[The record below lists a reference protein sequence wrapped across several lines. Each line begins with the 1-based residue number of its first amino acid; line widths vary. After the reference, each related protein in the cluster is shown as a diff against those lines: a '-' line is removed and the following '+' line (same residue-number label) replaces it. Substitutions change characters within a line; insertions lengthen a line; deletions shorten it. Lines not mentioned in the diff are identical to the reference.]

1 MSAEVRRVATA
12 VIVGAV
18 AALCGL
24 GVASAAP
31 RQILKDLALHD
42 LAGRSHTLGELA
54 GHPAVLVVWRG
65 DCGPCLIEL
74 LHIGDLQ
81 AAAAPAPLVMLA
93 VDEPARI
100 RQALQ
105 RYKARPREIWVADAP
120 TRDVLVAL
128 NGEPPRLPL
137 ALALDRKGGI
147 CARHLGLL
155 GTDRVKDWVRRCS

>member
-1 MSAEVRRVATA
+1 MSAEVRRLAKA
-12 VIVGAV
+12 VIAGAV

-24 GVASAAP
+24 GVARAAP
-31 RQILKDLALHD
+31 HPLLKDLALHD
-42 LAGRSHTLGELA
+42 LAGRSHRLSELA
-54 GHPAVLVVWRG
+54 GHPAILVVWRG

-74 LHIGDLQ
+74 LHIRDLQ
-81 AAAAPAPLVMLA
+81 AAAVRTPLVMLA

-105 RYKARPREIWVADAP
+105 RYKAQPREIWVADGPA
-120 TRDVLVAL
+120 RDVLVAL

-137 ALALDRKGGI
+137 AIALDRKGGV
-147 CARHLGLL
+147 CAHHLGLL

>member
-1 MSAEVRRVATA
+1 MSAEVRRVAT
-12 VIVGAV
+12 VLIVGTM
-18 AALCGL
+18 AALCAL

-31 RQILKDLALHD
+31 RLALHD
-42 LAGRSHTLGELA
+42 LAGRSRSLGELA
-54 GHPAVLVVWRG
+54 GHSAILVVWRG

-74 LHIGDLQ
+74 LNIRDLE
-81 AAAAPAPLVMLA
+81 AAAGPAPLVMLA
-93 VDEPARI
+93 LDEPGKI
-100 RQALQ
+100 RLALQ
-105 RYKARPREIWVADAP
+105 RYKARPRRIWVADAP
-120 TRDVLVAL
+120 AREVLVAL

>member
-1 MSAEVRRVATA
+1 MSAEVQRVAQA
-12 VIVGAV
+12 VIAGAV
-18 AALCGL
+18 AAVCGL
-24 GVASAAP
+24 GVAHAAP
-31 RQILKDLALHD
+31 RPTLQDLALHD
-42 LAGRSHTLGELA
+42 LAGRSHSLGELA

-74 LHIGDLQ
+74 LNIRGLE
-81 AAAAPAPLVMLA
+81 AAAGRTPLVMLA

-105 RYKARPREIWVADAP
+105 RYKAQPRDIWVADAP
-120 TRDVLVAL
+120 ARDVLVAL

-155 GTDRVKDWVRRCS
+155 GSDRVKDWVRRCS